1 MAAVDEKSAP
11 TIDPAELLGTE
22 DVADEQWLALRRE
35 IHCSIVLH
43 DALVKLLEAFGPV
56 TRRLS
61 SENKAE
67 TRKGIA
73 LWLLG
78 RSREALAKLESV
90 RVSRESSLISA
101 LAVMELG
108 VGDRAFEHLDKAREG
123 GDTPVTIGLRAELLI
138 KSGKTDEGLH
148 LLGKLSKKADDLP
161 ETHYLRGLACD
172 FAGETNEALDH
183 YEKALEIDPNHPKA
197 LFRIAFLHDLHGD
210 DVRAQEI
217 YETLRKQRPVHM
229 NTVLN
234 LGLIYEDRGEFAKAV
249 SCYQAVLD
257 ADPNHDRARLYLS
270 DAKASLTMYY
280 DEDLV
285 RKEQKLDQVLGTPL
299 AEFQLSMRA
308 QNCLSRLGLRSLGQL
323 IAKTEEELLE
333 TPNFGQATLK
343 EIKELLAARGLSLST
358 TRGAPVLA
366 RDLVRLQDQAEK
378 EGVLAKPITDFEW
391 SERIRKSFEKLKVQT
406 LGEVVAKTEQD
417 FLTCENFGQTSLK
430 ELKKRL
436 GQMGLALKT

>member
-1 MAAVDEKSAP
+1 MTVVDEKTAP
-11 TIDPAELLGTE
+11 AIDPAELLGTE
-22 DVADEQWLALRRE
+22 DVSDEQWLSLRRDV
-35 IHCSIVLH
+35 HCSIILH
-43 DALVKLLEAFGPV
+43 DALAHLLASFGPV

-67 TRKGIA
+67 TRKGVA

-78 RSREALAKLESV
+78 RNREALAKLESV
-90 RVSRESSLISA
+90 RGSRESAMIA
-101 LAVMELG
+101 ACAATDLG
-108 VGDRAFEHLDKAREG
+108 AFERALEHLAKARES
-123 GDTPVTIGLRAELLI
+123 GDSPQALYLQAELLI
-138 KSGKTDEGLH
+138 KTGKPEEGRALI
-148 LLGKLSKKADDLP
+148 GKLPKKADDAP
-161 ETHYLRGLACD
+161 ETHYLRGLSFD
-172 FAGETNEALDH
+172 FAGENAEALDH
-183 YEKALEIDPNHPKA
+183 YEKVLELDPAHAKA

-210 DVRAQEI
+210 DARAQEI
-217 YETLRKQRPVHM
+217 YESLRKQRPVHV
-229 NTVLN
+229 NTIMN
-234 LGLIYEDRGEFAKAV
+234 LGLIFEDRGEFQKAV
-249 SCYQAVLD
+249 ACYQMVLD
-257 ADPNHDRARLYLS
+257 ADPNHLRARLYLS

-280 DEDLV
+280 DEDLA

-323 IAKTEEELLE
+323 IAKTEDELLE

-378 EGVLAKPITDFEW
+378 EGILGKPITDFEW

-417 FLTCENFGQTSLK
+417 FLSCENFGQTSLK

-436 GQMGLALKT
+436 GQMGLSLKT